1 MYQYHFVYQTTNL
14 VNNKIYV
21 GVHST
26 DNLDDGYLGSGY
38 YLKRAIEKYGKNNFS
53 RSILYKAESPKDAW
67 SKEAEIVDE
76 YFVKRRDTYNVALGG
91 GRSNYGNKHTDEAK
105 AKMSIASSSRSLET
119 RKKLSEAN
127 KNRTKDV
134 RSSVSKSLAAYH
146 KRKKVLPLLD
156 SYIYYSLSVYPCC
169 LPREALA
176 QSTSDGR
183 AVGEAG
189 SNPVTPTSPPSSN
202 NFLLLFMIALVSL
215 AEN

>member
-1 MYQYHFVYQTTNL
+1 MYQHHFVYQTTNL

-26 DNLDDGYLGSGY
+26 DNLEDGYLGSGY
-38 YLKRAIEKYGKNNFS
+38 YLKMAIEKYGKNNFS

-67 SKEAEIVDE
+67 AKEAEIVDE
-76 YFVKRRDTYNVALGG
+76 DFVKRRDTYNVALGG

-127 KNRTKDV
+127 KNRSKQV
-134 RSSVSKSLAAYH
+134 KASVSRSLAAYH
-146 KRKKVLPLLD
+146 KRKKVLPLLE
-156 SYIYYSLSVYPCC
+156 SYINYSSSLYRSR
-169 LPREALA
+169 LPLEALD

-189 SNPVTPTSPPSSN
+189 SNPVAPTSLPSSS